1 MAKRQKHPGS
11 TPAVPPFLRGD
22 DKRSVILR
30 AAHRLFLRDG
40 YAVTSMDAVTQEA
53 GVSKATVYAHFDG
66 KQKLFVELVRGGS
79 EEAIRSIP
87 PLARTGGDPA
97 AELLSFFEPFLGI
110 VFGGGYA
117 WSRMVIAEAA
127 RHPENAELFFRCTIE
142 RITGSVEGYLGA
154 LRDEG
159 LFATRDLR
167 TSAESLV
174 AVVLLGPLHRVLLLG
189 PGAVD
194 YRASL
199 RAGIELVLGHRPP
212 PKQPSTRHEPP

>member
-1 MAKRQKHPGS
+1 
-11 TPAVPPFLRGD
+11 LRGE

-66 KQKLFVELVRGGS
+66 KQKLFEELVRGGS

-87 PLARTGGDPA
+87 PLARRGGDPA
-97 AELLSFFEPFLGI
+97 GELLAFFEPFLGI
-110 VFGGGYA
+110 VFHGGYA

-127 RHPENAELFFRCTIE
+127 RHPENAELFFRCTVE
-142 RITGSVEGYLGA
+142 RITGNVEKYLGS

-159 LFATRDLR
+159 LFSTSDVRL
-167 TSAESLV
+167 SAETLV
-174 AVVLLGPLHRVLLLG
+174 AVVLLGPLHRVLILG
-189 PGAVD
+189 PEAVD

-199 RAGIELVLGHRPP
+199 RAGVELILGQSPS
-212 PKQPSTRHEPP
+212 PKRPSTGHESS

>member
-1 MAKRQKHPGS
+1 MATRKKHAAE
-11 TPAVPPFLRGD
+11 TPPIPPFLRGD

-40 YAVTSMDAVTQEA
+40 YAVTSMDAITLEA

-66 KQKLFVELVRGGS
+66 KQKLFEELVRGGS

-87 PLARTGGDPA
+87 PLVRQGRDPA
-97 AELLSFFEPFLGI
+97 SELLAFFEPFLGI
-110 VFGGGYA
+110 VFHGGYA

-127 RHPENAELFFRCTIE
+127 RHPENAVLFYRCTIE
-142 RITGSVEGYLGA
+142 RITGTVESYLGS

-159 LFATRDLR
+159 LFSTRNVRLA
-167 TSAESLV
+167 AETLV
-174 AVVLLGPLHRVLLLG
+174 AVVLLGPLHRVLILG

-194 YRASL
+194 DRTSL
-199 RAGIELVLGHRPP
+199 RAGIDLILGT
-212 PKQPSTRHEPP
+212 STS